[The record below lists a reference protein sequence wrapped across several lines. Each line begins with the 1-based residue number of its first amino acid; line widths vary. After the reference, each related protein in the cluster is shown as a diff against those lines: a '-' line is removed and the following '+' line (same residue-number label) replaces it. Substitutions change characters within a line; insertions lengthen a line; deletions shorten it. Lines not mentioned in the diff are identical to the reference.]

1 VEQALQD
8 QLKSERVRSESRS
21 KQVVVRSQED
31 TSRALKDK
39 DQAYLGFLKDNAK
52 RVNSELKAREDVIR
66 DLSTTMDPRRV
77 SPALVEKLRMGEVVR
92 YEEKLGKLRESS
104 AAQLGAIRE
113 RDHAERA
120 AIRDRYEEMAR
131 TMGREILK
139 GSDSEKRELYMAYQ
153 DMSDLHSSKLQD
165 IEGRARDAV
174 GKLHQEQEMDLVHQE
189 KRNHMA
195 LREQRDS
202 LKQEKDREVEDLK
215 LEAHLKDREWAIRAN
230 DQRRDLE
237 KKLNFE
243 RDTREREVAELKSE
257 FQKKIHDQERNAQRI
272 VEEKDRSLDHQLKQ
286 QELAHKEKERFL
298 VEHYEEELDRMKRT
312 NAQLIAKKS

>member
-1 VEQALQD
+1 
-8 QLKSERVRSESRS
+8 
-21 KQVVVRSQED
+21 VRSQED

-39 DQAYLGFLKDNAK
+39 DQAYLGFLKNNAQ
-52 RVNSELKAREDVIR
+52 RVNAELKAREDVIR

-77 SPALVEKLRMGEVVR
+77 SPALVEKLRTGEVVR
-92 YEEKLGKLRESS
+92 YEQKLGKLRESS
-104 AAQLGAIRE
+104 TAQLGAIRE
-113 RDHAERA
+113 RDHAERT
-120 AIRDRYEEMAR
+120 AIRDRYEEVAR
-131 TMGREILK
+131 TMGREIRK

-165 IEGRARDAV
+165 IEGRARDTV
-174 GKLHQEQEMDLVHQE
+174 GKIHQEQELDLVRQE

-195 LREQRDS
+195 LQEQRDS
-202 LKQEKDREVEDLK
+202 LKMEKDREVEDLK

-237 KKLNFE
+237 KKINFE
-243 RDTREREVAELKSE
+243 RDTREREVAELKNE
-257 FQKKIHDQERNAQRI
+257 FQKKIHDQERNTQRI